1 MIVLL
6 HIIGAS
12 LHAGFNSNEDLSPD
26 SLYAASRP
34 QILRLLT
41 STSIQAIETN
51 LLAVLS
57 SDEEIK
63 ICDAYKK
70 NKGFVSCSGKA
81 VVVHRLRVHRSV
93 VAVRWLHLCLL
104 LLSPRFPIEEHLK
117 RREDRFRFS
126 ILEFVFISYFLA
138 VLFFFAGS
146 EYCGLVMLPS
156 QPIVLDISFEEI
168 IRASYSGDDIGISG
182 IQDNKEN
189 LTFPS
194 FIVDSRKPLLLR
206 LPLSSSNR
214 RPDVHHSTFESLR
227 LGRSNQSIA
236 SGFLRFWDSLNFKK
250 DREFVGITVLFLDEK
265 SIASGFLRFWDSLN
279 FKKDREF
286 VGITVLFLDEKV
298 NSVIHGFTPVGRANH
313 YMSYLKAD
321 SIVKV
326 DRFEVARCLS
336 MNKITDHPFLIRF
349 ISLTIDEVITDAP
362 EINLQSRLHCL
373 TISK

>member
-6 HIIGAS
+6 HIIGTS
-12 LHAGFNSNEDLSPD
+12 LHAGFNSSEDLSPD

-70 NKGFVSCSGKA
+70 NKFHLNSRVRGVWSFSELSPRGYLACRKA

-93 VAVRWLHLCLL
+93 VAVRWLHL
-104 LLSPRFPIEEHLK
+104 F
-117 RREDRFRFS
+117 
-126 ILEFVFISYFLA
+126 FISSFVIALTCYGRSCFRPASALSSVPHRGTLEAQRRPA

-168 IRASYSGDDIGISG
+168 IRASYSGDDIGISV

-189 LTFPS
+189 LTLPS
-194 FIVDSRKPLLLR
+194 FIVDS
-206 LPLSSSNR
+206 
-214 RPDVHHSTFESLR
+214 
-227 LGRSNQSIA
+227 
-236 SGFLRFWDSLNFKK
+236 
-250 DREFVGITVLFLDEK
+250 
-265 SIASGFLRFWDSLN
+265 
-279 FKKDREF
+279 
-286 VGITVLFLDEKV
+286 
-298 NSVIHGFTPVGRANH
+298 
-313 YMSYLKAD
+313 
-321 SIVKV
+321 
-326 DRFEVARCLS
+326 
-336 MNKITDHPFLIRF
+336 
-349 ISLTIDEVITDAP
+349 
-362 EINLQSRLHCL
+362 
-373 TISK
+373 